1 MNISDRKRTI
11 LTAVIKIH
19 TSSGDPVGSSLLA
32 SFLDS
37 LPVSSATL
45 RNEMAELTTLGLLE
59 QPYTSAGRIPTQLGI
74 RYYVDNLMSQW
85 SMSQNEQ
92 EHILNIISKL
102 DSDPEKATE
111 SSARTLAEMF
121 NLSSIAMT
129 PRSRNPHIV
138 HFDVLKIGK
147 FNLALIGVT
156 NAGSINSRV
165 CRLTYEISNERIGD
179 IENIL
184 NELLVFV
191 SPEDIMPELLEKAE
205 QRLSTVSDNLQPLLL
220 AVTTLVDSLSDFR
233 LYTDGEQNL
242 LGYNEIRGQIHRYL
256 EYINNPER
264 MAAILTD
271 SLAPVS
277 IYIGEEIDPHLS
289 NMALITAHFRTGNLN
304 GHFGIAGPSRMNY
317 AYIVPRLKFFCDKL
331 SEAFSE

>member
-11 LTAVIKIH
+11 LTALIKIH
-19 TSSGDPVGSSLLA
+19 TNSGDPVGSSILA

-74 RYYVDNLMSQW
+74 RYYVDNLMNQW
-85 SMSQNEQ
+85 SMSQEEK
-92 EHILNIISKL
+92 EHISETISRL

-111 SSARTLAEMF
+111 SSAATLADMF
-121 NLSSIAMT
+121 KLSSIAMT

-138 HFDVLKIGK
+138 HYDLLKIGK

-156 NAGSINSRV
+156 NAGSIKSRV
-165 CRLTYEISNERIGD
+165 CRLNYEISSEKIND
-179 IENIL
+179 IESIL

-191 SPEDIMPELLEKAE
+191 SPEDIMPELLELAE
-205 QRLSTVSDNLQPLLL
+205 KQLSDTADNLKPLLV
-220 AVTTLVDSLSDFR
+220 AVNTLVGSLSDFR
-233 LYTDGEQNL
+233 LYTNGEQNL
-242 LGYNEIRGQIHRYL
+242 LGYHEIRGQIHRYL
-256 EYINNPER
+256 EYINNPNR

-271 SLAPVS
+271 SSAPVS
-277 IYIGEEIDPHLS
+277 IYIGEEIDPSLS

-317 AYIVPRLKFFCDKL
+317 AYIVPRLKYFCDKL
-331 SEAFSE
+331 SETFSE